1 MPLLAAVLIA
11 LFTAAP
17 AAAGDISV
25 RITSPLGRT
34 GTPGTIRIVAQV
46 KPQKGQTVSEV
57 RFSVD
62 GKPQGSVTAGPPFSV
77 EWTDSNP
84 FERRVIVVEAKGTDG
99 EVGRDQV
106 VLEPYELSEITEV
119 TSVLVDAAIYDK
131 AGRPVKGMTASDFVL
146 EEDGKPQKPDLVAQE
161 AIPTTFAV
169 LVDGSQSMSRNIDF
183 VQEAA
188 GRLATYLRPRDRVIV
203 APFSLRLRAITGPTN
218 DRRTIAE
225 AVQAITAEGGTALR
239 DSMIDLAG
247 RLSTTPGRR
256 VIILITDGYDE
267 NSRASLEDAVT
278 AVKAQGITVYCVG
291 IGGVAGIS
299 LKSHNELK
307 QIASATNGKYFFP
320 SRPDQLP
327 DVYDVLASDAQLR
340 YLISYTPANQ
350 RRDGTW
356 RTIAVRPHAPDL
368 MVKARPGYFA
378 PKPPPVKPALEFT
391 AMDLQSR
398 FLEVTKDDLIVVEDG
413 VEQKIDTFQEA
424 TTPVM
429 MVLALDQSGSMK
441 QSADKVVE
449 AATAFV
455 GALRPEDWLGVITF
469 ADRSMVAHGMTQE
482 RESTLQAVA
491 AYKAEGGTAL
501 YDALCDS
508 VLMLKRYTGRK
519 AVVVLTDGRDEDNP
533 GTGPGSTRTWE
544 QVIGLFR
551 EVDVTA
557 FAVGLGTKI
566 DPERLTALATV
577 SGGQAYFPQEVAELS
592 AQYARIVDNLSHRY
606 VIGYTST
613 NSSRDGKWRT
623 VEIRTRTA
631 GIVVHSRQG
640 YFAPD
645 R

>member
-1 MPLLAAVLIA
+1 MPLFAAVLIA

-62 GKPQGSVTAGPPFSV
+62 GKPQGSVTAGPPYSV

-106 VLEPYELSEITEV
+106 VLDPYELSEITEV

-441 QSADKVVE
+441 RSADQVVE

-482 RESTLQAVA
+482 RESTLQAIA
-491 AYKAEGGTAL
+491 AYRGRRRHGALRRPVRLGPDAEAVHGPQ
-501 YDALCDS
+501 
-508 VLMLKRYTGRK
+508 GRGR
-519 AVVVLTDGRDEDNP
+519 ADRRPRRGQPGHGAGQHPHVGAGDRPVPRGRRHRVRRRPRHQDRSGAPDGARH
-533 GTGPGSTRTWE
+533 GVRGPGLLPPGGRR
-544 QVIGLFR
+544 VVR
-551 EVDVTA
+551 
-557 FAVGLGTKI
+557 AVRAHRRQPQPPVCHWLHFHQLVA
-566 DPERLTALATV
+566 RRQMAN
-577 SGGQAYFPQEVAELS
+577 GG
-592 AQYARIVDNLSHRY
+592 N
-606 VIGYTST
+606 
-613 NSSRDGKWRT
+613 
-623 VEIRTRTA
+623 
-631 GIVVHSRQG
+631 
-640 YFAPD
+640 
-645 R
+645 